1 MISRTSPHTSPMA
14 TPSRKTETLVGTFLF
29 LGLGLLGTIIL
40 AFGGI
45 QDFFKEQYE
54 LKVNFQEASGI
65 VKGSSVRLRGA
76 KIGTVAARPVLL
88 GGDKIQVILRI
99 DADYRI
105 EQGAS
110 FRIGTASLLGDK
122 EIVIMP
128 PVEASGSFLNNG
140 DVVEGLGPDGLER
153 LQSEAASIAAETREV
168 VREARGALVKIE
180 QSVDEIRKVAA
191 QLTTTLDKV
200 NGEILSP
207 ANLESVSGS
216 LRNLENAT
224 AAFAELGDALGP
236 VVGDFRETIR
246 EVRATNT
253 AVQQAV
259 LKIDPAVEMLPDLI
273 ASINRTAD
281 SARRAIDQVQEK
293 KGTLGALVAD
303 EELKGDMKDFVRN
316 LKENGILRYK
326 DEESSEDP
334 RERFRGRRR

>member
-1 MISRTSPHTSPMA
+1 MA

-76 KIGTVAARPVLL
+76 KIGTVAAKPVLL
-88 GGDKIQVILRI
+88 GGDKIQVTLRI

-105 EQGAS
+105 EQGSS

-259 LKIDPAVEMLPDLI
+259 QKIDPAVEMLPDLI

-281 SARRAIDQVQEK
+281 SVRRAIDQVQEK

>member
-1 MISRTSPHTSPMA
+1 
-14 TPSRKTETLVGTFLF
+14 
-29 LGLGLLGTIIL
+29 
-40 AFGGI
+40 
-45 QDFFKEQYE
+45 
-54 LKVNFQEASGI
+54 
-65 VKGSSVRLRGA
+65 
-76 KIGTVAARPVLL
+76 
-88 GGDKIQVILRI
+88 
-99 DADYRI
+99 
-105 EQGAS
+105 
-110 FRIGTASLLGDK
+110 
-122 EIVIMP
+122 
-128 PVEASGSFLNNG
+128 
-140 DVVEGLGPDGLER
+140 
-153 LQSEAASIAAETREV
+153 
-168 VREARGALVKIE
+168 LVKIE

-224 AAFAELGDALGP
+224 AAFADLGDGLGP

-246 EVRATNT
+246 EVRETN
-253 AVQQAV
+253 AVVQKAV
-259 LKIDPAVEMLPDLI
+259 KKIDPTVEMLPDLI
-273 ASINRTAD
+273 ASIERTAD
-281 SARRAIDQVQEK
+281 SARRAIDQVQEE

>member
-1 MISRTSPHTSPMA
+1 MA

-76 KIGTVAARPVLL
+76 KIGTVAAKPVLL
-88 GGDKIQVILRI
+88 GGDKIQVTLRI

-105 EQGAS
+105 EQGSS

-259 LKIDPAVEMLPDLI
+259 QKIDPAVEMLPDLI

>member
-1 MISRTSPHTSPMA
+1 MA
-14 TPSRKTETLVGTFLF
+14 TPSRKTEILVGTFLF

-54 LKVNFQEASGI
+54 LKVNFKEASGI

-76 KIGTVAARPVLL
+76 KIGTVADKPVLL
-88 GGDKIQVILRI
+88 DGDKIQVRLRI
-99 DADYRI
+99 DADHRI
-105 EQGAS
+105 EQGSS
-110 FRIGTASLLGDK
+110 FRVGTASLLGDK

-128 PVEASGSFLNNG
+128 PVEASGAFLNEG
-140 DVVEGLGPDGLER
+140 DEVQGQESDGLER
-153 LQSEAASIAAETREV
+153 LQSEATSIAVETRKV
-168 VREARGALVKIE
+168 VQEAREALAKIE
-180 QSVDEIRKVAA
+180 ESVDEIRKVAT

-207 ANLESVSGS
+207 ANLDRVSGS

-224 AAFAELGDALGP
+224 KSFAELGDDLGP
-236 VVGDFRETIR
+236 VVSDFRETIR
-246 EVRATNT
+246 EVRETNSVVQK
-253 AVQQAV
+253 AV
-259 LKIDPAVEMLPDLI
+259 KRIDPALEMFPDLI
-273 ASINRTAD
+273 ASIERTAA
-281 SARRAIDQVQEK
+281 SARQAIDKVQEE
-293 KGTLGALVAD
+293 KGALGALVAD

-316 LKENGILRYK
+316 LKEKGILRYK

>member
-1 MISRTSPHTSPMA
+1 MA

>member
-1 MISRTSPHTSPMA
+1 MA

-76 KIGTVAARPVLL
+76 KIGTVAAKPVLL
-88 GGDKIQVILRI
+88 GGDKIQVTLRI

-105 EQGAS
+105 EQGSS

-128 PVEASGSFLNNG
+128 PVEASGSFLNNR

-259 LKIDPAVEMLPDLI
+259 QKIDPAVEMLPDLI

>member
-1 MISRTSPHTSPMA
+1 MA
-14 TPSRKTETLVGTFLF
+14 TSSRKTETLVGTFLF

-45 QDFFKEQYE
+45 QDFFKKQYE
-54 LKVNFQEASGI
+54 LAVNFQEASGI

-88 GGDKIQVILRI
+88 GGDKIQVTLKI

-105 EQGAS
+105 EQGSS

-128 PVEASGSFLNNG
+128 PLKASGSFLSNG

-224 AAFAELGDALGP
+224 AAFADLGDGLGP

-246 EVRATNT
+246 EVRETN
-253 AVQQAV
+253 AVVQKAV
-259 LKIDPAVEMLPDLI
+259 KKIDPTVEMLPDLI
-273 ASINRTAD
+273 ASIERTAD
-281 SARRAIDQVQEK
+281 SARRAIDQVQEE